1 MIIFCPGVTMVSSI
15 LIQSCFVLLLGPIL
29 KLLKK
34 CINVKKAKYVYS
46 KEQFWYYLL
55 YTKKFNM
62 FVCLYFS
69 RILQYNW
76 YSEYY
81 TETVEIHSEVLKET
95 YNKIHNLQEHID
107 SMNQGKNSTFFRF
120 GLVQTI
126 FCYNEINSNH
136 RLYWFIK

>member
-15 LIQSCFVLLLGPIL
+15 LIQSCFVLLLGPIF

-34 CINVKKAKYVYS
+34 CINVKKAKYVYAET
-46 KEQFWYYLL
+46 KFRYDLL
-55 YTKKFNM
+55 CTKKFNL

-81 TETVEIHSEVLKET
+81 TETVEIHSEELNET

-107 SMNQGKNSTFFRF
+107 SMNQGKNSTFFR
-120 GLVQTI
+120 LVQTI
-126 FCYNEINSNH
+126 FCYNKINSNH